1 MIAGISLLAF
11 TRLHV
16 LISLIGIV
24 SGIVVFSAILRSRWL
39 PVWHQVFIFTTLI
52 TSVSG
57 FLFPSASFGP
67 PHVIGVISVMALAVA
82 MFSLYTRRLAGRW
95 MKVYLVSSLF
105 ALYLNAFVGVVQ
117 AFQKIPI
124 LHALAPTQS
133 ETPFIAAQMLLLA
146 LFVTVGTLTVGRSR
160 SLSAVTA

>member
-39 PVWHQVFIFTTLI
+39 PVWHQVLIFTTLI

-117 AFQKIPI
+117 AFQKIPN

-146 LFVTVGTLTVGRSR
+146 LFVTVGTLMVGRSR

>member
-1 MIAGISLLAF
+1 MVAGLSLLAF

-16 LISLIGIV
+16 LMSLIGIV
-24 SGIVVFSAILRSRWL
+24 SGILVFSAILRNRWL
-39 PVWHQVFIFTTLI
+39 AVWHQIFIFTTLI

-82 MFSLYTRRLAGRW
+82 MFARLAGRW
-95 MKVYLVSSLF
+95 MNVYLISSLF
-105 ALYLNAFVGVVQ
+105 ALYLNVFVGVVQ
-117 AFQKIPI
+117 AFQKLPS

-133 ETPFIAAQMLLLA
+133 EAPFVVCQMLLLA
-146 LFVTVGTLTVGRSR
+146 LFVTLGTLAVRRSR
-160 SLSAVTA
+160 SLSVVSG

>member
-1 MIAGISLLAF
+1 MIAGLSLLAF

-16 LISLIGIV
+16 LMSLIGIA
-24 SGIVVFSAILRSRWL
+24 SGILVFSAILRNRWL
-39 PVWHQVFIFTTLI
+39 AVWHQVFIFTTLT

-82 MFSLYTRRLAGRW
+82 MFALHTRRLAGRW

-105 ALYLNAFVGVVQ
+105 ALYLNVFVGVVQ
-117 AFQKIPI
+117 AFQKLPS

-133 ETPFIAAQMLLLA
+133 EAPFIASQVLLLA

-160 SLSAVTA
+160 SLSAITA

>member
-1 MIAGISLLAF
+1 MIAGLSLLAF

-16 LISLIGIV
+16 LISLIGIL
-24 SGIVVFSAILRSRWL
+24 SGILVFWAILRSRWL
-39 PVWHQVFIFTTLI
+39 PVWHQIFIFTTLM
-52 TSVSG
+52 TSMSG

-82 MFSLYTRRLAGRW
+82 MFSLYARRLARRW
-95 MKVYLVSSLF
+95 MKAYLLGSLF
-105 ALYLNAFVGVVQ
+105 ALYLNVFVGVVQ
-117 AFQKIPI
+117 AFQKIPS

-133 ETPFIAAQMLLLA
+133 EAPFIASQTFLLA

-160 SLSAVTA
+160 YLTAVIA